1 MTTEEEMD
9 NSQKPEGSCCPK
21 CAGFYLWG
29 DENGRCLCCGFHW
42 NPTIQ
47 PKGFKIPH
55 CCFGQCVK
63 PIDRFEQI
71 FCPTHAREMVNAGA
85 RKNIQRQRNYTK
97 RKGNQEEGAIRLNA
111 PIMVKLK
118 SHHKK
123 TVA

>member
-1 MTTEEEMD
+1 M
-9 NSQKPEGSCCPK
+9 NNKKPEGNDCPK
-21 CAGFYLWG
+21 CSGYYAWAEEL
-29 DENGRCLCCGFHW
+29 GRCLMCGYVY

-55 CCFGQCVK
+55 CCFGQCVR
-63 PIDRFEQI
+63 PIERFEQVY
-71 FCPTHAREMVNAGA
+71 CPVHAGEIVNQATMENM
-85 RKNIQRQRNYTK
+85 KRQKNYTR

-118 SHHKK
+118 AQYRK